1 MQKKQV
7 LVPVLILIGVVV
19 VLSVISLLF
28 RNREIS
34 TREMFQKEI
43 VANLKEGYSIKDA
56 IFESLDNKNQQV
68 ITIIRWE
75 AENKTSQQD
84 SLVVYELK
92 DRKLADFYSTSEWVL
107 DLGNHLNGDSII
119 VTDINKDGLKEFVVT
134 GSTGGNCWTCTYLRI
149 FQVKGHQVLELLPDL
164 PETQV
169 IFGIKDLDFDGLKE
183 LLVLDA
189 QWEFYMDLC
198 HACSPSVSLIYK
210 WEKDRYQE
218 VSVDKEQVDIEFSL
232 YYDEQIKELQE
243 EIKEMS
249 EDERGSD
256 YYMGRVISIFLN
268 YLEKGEKE
276 KGWEVFKNYMAEEN
290 FKEKGFKD
298 MAKWITDDLRKRFFE
313 QPQT

>member
-19 VLSVISLLF
+19 VLFVISLLF
-28 RNREIS
+28 RKRETS
-34 TREMFQKEI
+34 TRDVFQKQVTE
-43 VANLKEGYSIKDA
+43 NLEDGYTIKDV

-68 ITIIRWE
+68 IAIIHWE
-75 AENKTSQQD
+75 AKDKIGQQD
-84 SLVVYELK
+84 SLVVNEFK
-92 DRKLADFYSTSEWVL
+92 DGKLTDIYSTSEWVL
-107 DLGNHLNGDSII
+107 DFGNNLNGDS
-119 VTDINKDGLKEFVVT
+119 VTVADINKDGLKEFVVT
-134 GSTGGNCWTCTYLRI
+134 GSTGGNCWTCSYLKV
-149 FQVKGHQVLELLPDL
+149 FQLKNHQVFELPKDL

-169 IFGIKDLDFDGLKE
+169 IIGLKDLIGDGLEE

-198 HACSPSVSLIYK
+198 HACSPSVNLVYK
-210 WEKDRYQE
+210 WEKDKYLDR
-218 VSVDKEQVDIEFSL
+218 SGEFPS
-232 YYDEQIKELQE
+232 YYDE
-243 EIKEMS
+243 EIKGLEQEIMDMS
-249 EDERGSD
+249 ADERGTD

-313 QPQT
+313 QPQA

>member
-19 VLSVISLLF
+19 VLFVISLLF
-28 RNREIS
+28 RKREIS

-43 VANLKEGYSIKDA
+43 VANLKDGYGIKEV

-68 ITIIRWE
+68 ITIIHFE
-75 AENKTSQQD
+75 TKDKTGQQD

-92 DRKLADFYSTSEWVL
+92 DGKLTDIYSISEWVL
-107 DLGNHLNGDSII
+107 DFGNNLNGDS
-119 VTDINKDGLKEFVVT
+119 VTVADINKDGLKEFVVT
-134 GSTGGNCWTCTYLRI
+134 GSTGGNCWNCSYLKV
-149 FQVKGHQVLELLPDL
+149 FQSKNHQVFELSKDL

-169 IFGIKDLDFDGLKE
+169 IIGLKDLMGDGLEE

-198 HACSPSVSLIYK
+198 HACSPSVNLVYK
-210 WEKDRYQE
+210 WEKDKYLDR
-218 VSVDKEQVDIEFSL
+218 SGEFPS
-232 YYDEQIKELQE
+232 YYDEEIRGLEQ
-243 EIKEMS
+243 EIKDMS
-249 EDERGSD
+249 ADERGTD

-268 YLEKGEKE
+268 YYEKGEKE

-298 MAKWITDDLRKRFFE
+298 MAKWITADLHKRFFE
-313 QPQT
+313 GPQT

>member
-19 VLSVISLLF
+19 VLFVISLLF
-28 RNREIS
+28 RKRESS

-43 VANLKEGYSIKDA
+43 VANLKDGYTIKDA
-56 IFESLDNKNQQV
+56 IFESLDNQNQQV
-68 ITIIRWE
+68 ITIIHSE
-75 AENKTSQQD
+75 A
-84 SLVVYELK
+84 K
-92 DRKLADFYSTSEWVL
+92 DGKLDDIYRTSEWVL
-107 DLGNHLNGDSII
+107 DLGNNLNGDSIT
-119 VTDINKDGLKEFVVT
+119 VADINRDSLKEFVVT
-134 GSTGGNCWTCTYLRI
+134 GSPGGNCWTCMYLRI
-149 FQVKGHQVLELLPDL
+149 FQSKNHQVIEFLPDL

-169 IFGIKDLDFDGLKE
+169 IFGIQDLNDDGFKE

-198 HACSPSVSLIYK
+198 HACSPSVSMIYK
-210 WEKDRYQE
+210 WDKDKYKEASREFPPYYEEKIQE
-218 VSVDKEQVDIEFSL
+218 LED
-232 YYDEQIKELQE
+232 

-249 EDERGSD
+249 ADERGTD

-268 YLEKGEKE
+268 YYEKGEKE

-298 MAKWITDDLRKRFFE
+298 MAKWITEDLRKRFFE
-313 QPQT
+313 VPQT

>member
-19 VLSVISLLF
+19 VLFVVSLLF
-28 RNREIS
+28 RQRETSI
-34 TREMFQKEI
+34 REMFQKEI

-56 IFESLDNKNQQV
+56 IFESLDNQNQQV
-68 ITIIRWE
+68 IAIIHWE
-75 AENKTSQQD
+75 AKDKTGQQD
-84 SLVVYELK
+84 SFVVYELK
-92 DRKLADFYSTSEWVL
+92 DGKLADIYSTSEWVL
-107 DLGNHLNGDSII
+107 DFGNNLNGDS
-119 VTDINKDGLKEFVVT
+119 VTVADISKDGFKEFVVT
-134 GSTGGNCWTCTYLRI
+134 GSTGGNCWTCSYLKV
-149 FQVKGHQVLELLPDL
+149 FQLKNHQVFELLKDL
-164 PETQV
+164 PENQV
-169 IFGIKDLDFDGLKE
+169 IIGLKDLLGDGLEE

-198 HACSPSVSLIYK
+198 HACSPSVNLVYK
-210 WEKDRYQE
+210 WEKDKYLDR
-218 VSVDKEQVDIEFSL
+218 SREFPS
-232 YYDEQIKELQE
+232 YYDEEIKEVEQ

-249 EDERGSD
+249 ADERGTD

-276 KGWEVFKNYMAEEN
+276 KGWEVLKNYMAEEN

-298 MAKWITDDLRKRFFE
+298 MAKWITDDLHKRFFE

>member
-1 MQKKQV
+1 MQKKKV
-7 LVPVLILIGVVV
+7 LVSGLILVGIV
-19 VLSVISLLF
+19 VLLFVVSSLL
-28 RNREIS
+28 RKKETDIK
-34 TREMFQKEI
+34 EMFQKEV

-56 IFESLDNKNQQV
+56 IFESLDNQNQQV
-68 ITIIRWE
+68 ITIIHWE
-75 AENKTSQQD
+75 AKNKIGQQD
-84 SLVVYELK
+84 SLVVNEFK
-92 DRKLADFYSTSEWVL
+92 DGKLTDIYSTSEWVL
-107 DLGNHLNGDSII
+107 DLGNHLNGDS
-119 VTDINKDGLKEFVVT
+119 VTVADINEDGLKEFVVT

-149 FQVKGHQVLELLPDL
+149 FQVKDHHVIELPADL

-169 IFGIKDLDFDGLKE
+169 VIGIQDLKGDGLKE

-198 HACSPSVSLIYK
+198 HACSPSVNLVYK
-210 WEKDRYQE
+210 WEKDKYLDR
-218 VSVDKEQVDIEFSL
+218 SGEFPS
-232 YYDEQIKELQE
+232 YYDE
-243 EIKEMS
+243 EIKGLEQEIKDMS
-249 EDERGSD
+249 ADERGTD

-313 QPQT
+313 QPQA